1 MTAVVVNP
9 RAGGGRA
16 GERFFRAWE
25 KLGFAVSAQ
34 VLVPQ
39 TLGELEHTVRELVA
53 RGVSRLVAVGG
64 DGTFHRVVNAAMGVG
79 AAQLP
84 VLGLVPAG
92 TGSDLAR
99 ALRLPRSLPAAL
111 RLAVTAAPRPCDLG
125 EVITQDGTVFFC
137 NVASFGLSGLVDQ
150 RVNANSRRGW
160 WSFLLATL
168 AAVREYRPVGCRVL
182 VDGGELHRGPVLVV
196 AVANGRS
203 FGKGMRIAP
212 EARLDD
218 GLLDVVA
225 VQALSPGVLLRKLG
239 RVYRGAHLGLPQVR
253 WARGLEVQVELHS
266 PCPPLDLDGECYPAG
281 NAVFRARPK
290 ALPVAL
296 FDGTPA

>member
-16 GERFFRAWE
+16 GARFFRAWE

-39 TLGELEHTVRELVA
+39 TLEELERAVRELVA
-53 RGVSRLVAVGG
+53 QGVSRLVAVGG

-79 AAQLP
+79 AGELP

-111 RLAVTAAPRPCDLG
+111 RLAFTAPPRRCDLG
-125 EVITQDGTVFFC
+125 ELVTPTGVVFFC
-137 NVASFGLSGLVDQ
+137 NVASFGVSGLVDQ
-150 RVNANSRRGW
+150 RVNANPERGR

-168 AAVREYRPVGCRVL
+168 AAVREYRPVRCRVL
-182 VDGGELHRGPVLVV
+182 VDGVQLYQGPVLVV
-196 AVANGRS
+196 AVANGQS

-225 VQALSPGVLLRKLG
+225 VQALPPGVLVRKLG
-239 RVYRGAHLGLPQVR
+239 RVYRGTHLGLPQVR
-253 WARGLEVQVELHS
+253 WARGQEVQLELAP
-266 PCPPLDLDGECYPAG
+266 PCPPFDVDGECYPASP
-281 NAVFRARPK
+281 ATLRLRAG
-290 ALPVAL
+290 ALPLAAP
-296 FDGTPA
+296 PAA